1 MEQKNHWNLEARN
14 LLRAE
19 LARRRVTYKELALRL
34 PTVGLYETEASITQ
48 KMARGKFQLAFFLQ
62 CMWVIG
68 SRSLHIEV
76 SGPDP
81 VTVDG
86 ANKAETD
93 KVLTHASRVSRAV
106 GEARAAAGKEKK
118 KG

>member
-1 MEQKNHWNLEARN
+1 MERKNHWNLEARN
-14 LLRAE
+14 LLKAE
-19 LARRRVTYKELALRL
+19 LARRHVTYKELALRL

-68 SRSLHIEV
+68 SRNLHIEV
-76 SGPDP
+76 SGPDS
-81 VTVDG
+81 VTSDG
-86 ANKAETD
+86 AIKAGTD
-93 KVLTHASRVSRAV
+93 KVLAHANRVSRAV
-106 GEARAAAGKEKK
+106 GEARAAAGRETK